1 MTDYEYVLDNT
12 WKAAQDRLAQL
23 EATFDAWSI
32 RNLGEVG
39 VDSEWKCLELA
50 AGGGS
55 IAAWL
60 CRRVGPSGQVVAM
73 DLEPRLLGALAMPN
87 LRVQRHNIL
96 TDPLPESTFDLVHAR
111 ALLTFLPEPKQV
123 IRKMVSALKPG
134 GWLLLEEPDYIS
146 AIPDPSM
153 AAEAI
158 ELSTKGWDALLS
170 HLRSKG
176 YDTALGRHLYY
187 DVIAAGLTEVKA
199 EGFVPM
205 QLGGTA
211 TARFWRI
218 TFEQVQSDLLAA
230 RLLTESEAG
239 EYIRLLE
246 SSEYRWL
253 SPTVM
258 SVWGRR
264 QLAGQE
270 DVSPAPPC

>member
-23 EATFDAWSI
+23 EAMFNPWSI
-32 RNLGEVG
+32 RHLCEVG
-39 VDSEWKCLELA
+39 VDAGWKCLELA

-55 IAAWL
+55 IAGWL
-60 CRRVGPSGQVVAM
+60 CRRVGPGGQVVAM

-87 LRVQRHNIL
+87 LRVERHNIL
-96 TDPLPESTFDLVHAR
+96 TDPLPENAFDLVHAR
-111 ALLTFLPEPKQV
+111 ALLTFLSEPKQV

-153 AAEAI
+153 TAEAI
-158 ELSTKGWDALLS
+158 ELSRKGWDALFS
-170 HLRSKG
+170 HLKSRG

-187 DVIAAGLTEVKA
+187 DVIATGLTEVKT
-199 EGFVPM
+199 EGLVPM
-205 QLGGTA
+205 QLGGTP

-218 TFEQVQSDLLAA
+218 TFEQVQSELLAA
-230 RLLTESEAG
+230 GLLTESEAG

-264 QLAGQE
+264 RLAGQE
-270 DVSPAPPC
+270 DVKN